1 MKRFGKRLLC
11 SIFAVCML
19 SSLLCTSAFAN
30 SNRSSAYLNSY
41 CADVTP
47 KSGGRLVVTVDI
59 SGVGPMTKI
68 GATKIYIYESDDG
81 VDFSRV
87 ATYKY
92 ENYPKMMGSGT
103 FYYDDAITHYGT
115 PGYYYFAS
123 VYCYAANASGSDEK
137 NYTTSIVQ
145 AIP

>member
-1 MKRFGKRLLC
+1 MKRLTKRVLC
-11 SIFAVCML
+11 ITLAVCML

-30 SNRSSAYLNSY
+30 SSRSSAYLNSY
-41 CADVTP
+41 CADVNP

-68 GATKIYIYESDDG
+68 GATKIYIYESSDNKS
-81 VDFSRV
+81 FSRV

-92 ENYPKMMGSGT
+92 GDYPNMMGSGT

-123 VYCYAANASGSDEK
+123 VYCYAANSSGSDEK
-137 NYTTSIVQ
+137 NYTTAIVQ

>member
-1 MKRFGKRLLC
+1 MKRFAKRFLSAIL
-11 SIFAVCML
+11 SVCML
-19 SSLLCTSAFAN
+19 SCLLCTFVSAT
-30 SNRSSAYLNSY
+30 STRSSAYLDGY

-68 GATKIYIYESDDG
+68 GATKIYIYESSDNKS
-81 VDFSRV
+81 FSRV

-92 ENYPKMMGSGT
+92 GDYPNMMGSGT

-123 VYCYAANASGSDEK
+123 VYCYAANSSGSDEK
-137 NYTTSIVQ
+137 NYTTAIVQ

>member
-41 CADVTP
+41 CADVIP

-59 SGVGPMTKI
+59 SGMGSMTKI
-68 GATKIYIYESDDG
+68 GATKIYIYESSDNRS
-81 VDFSRV
+81 FSRV

-92 ENYPKMMGSGT
+92 EDYPNMMGSGT
-103 FYYDDAITHYGT
+103 IYLSLIH
-115 PGYYYFAS
+115 
-123 VYCYAANASGSDEK
+123 
-137 NYTTSIVQ
+137 I
-145 AIP
+145 